1 MSGRYA
7 HGPSWTIMD
16 HHGPIIVTSA
26 GWEVA
31 TVELLEFSQVL
42 VIFGWR
48 QLGQH
53 LAKTAKTLH

>member
-1 MSGRYA
+1 ML
-7 HGPSWTIMD
+7 MD